1 MKKFAFLA
9 LMSTLATAS
18 MAADKVAFTPEDT
31 TTSVLTRQSGQKVEI
46 VLKSGEHLSGTV
58 KAVGSKSVHIGALTG
73 KEFYDAVVA
82 LDDVTAVIVRNDGK

>member
-1 MKKFAFLA
+1 MKKFAILA
-9 LMSTLATAS
+9 LMTTLATAS
-18 MAADKVAFTPEDT
+18 MAADKIAFTPEDT

-58 KAVGSKSVHIGALTG
+58 KAVGSKAVHIGALAG